1 MLKSPCIENGNMGL
15 LAMAD
20 EIKELKT
27 LKVGADIHYRVRKQV
42 AEEDTTMQEWVE
54 RVLLA
59 ALPKL
64 NAKVRQGGK

>member
-1 MLKSPCIENGNMGL
+1 
-15 LAMAD
+15 MAD

-27 LKVGADIHYRVRKQV
+27 LRVGADIHYRVRKQV